1 MVYLQDQFD
10 TNNKDLVKQIQR
22 LETENQFLRAQID
35 RGYDIAKK
43 ILKNSKDFSLISPEL
58 TKEAEIALIRNSGA

>member
-10 TNNKDLVKQIQR
+10 TKEKDLVKQIKR

-43 ILKNSKDFSLISPEL
+43 ILENSKDFSLISPEL
-58 TKEAEIALIRNSGA
+58 SKEAQIGLIRNPGA